1 MIKIHLK
8 KGKER
13 SVSMGNPWIF
23 SGAILKTEADAKPG
37 DMCSVYSCKN
47 DFLASGY
54 YNPLSSISVR
64 VLSFKDKA
72 FTVTELEN
80 RISTAIAYRNSLFDE
95 SNDCCRLVN
104 SEGDFLPGLIIDRY
118 GPGFVLQILTA
129 GMERFRKEIVEALS
143 CYKPQFIFERSDT
156 DSRYREGLQ
165 TSQGLLC
172 GEMPERVQL
181 TELGLRFEVD
191 IKNGQKTGFIF
202 DQRPNR
208 CLLRRYA
215 YKRRICDC
223 FSYSAAFSINAL
235 AADANQIDAVDISRN
250 ATLWGQNNISLNGFE
265 QKRVRFITAD
275 VFKFLRET
283 EEQYDM
289 IILDPPK
296 FARHP
301 GEVQRAS
308 RGYKDINLLAIK
320 KIMAGGII
328 FTFSCSNA
336 IDPNLFRQIIF
347 AAAADAKRPVQLLH
361 VLGPGPD
368 HPVNIAHR
376 EGEYL
381 KGLVLRVLE

>member
-1 MIKIHLK
+1 MIKIYLK
-8 KGKER
+8 RGKER
-13 SVSMGNPWIF
+13 AVSMGNPWIF
-23 SGAILKTEADAKPG
+23 SGAILKTEGNVKPG
-37 DMCSVYSCKN
+37 DICSVYSFKG

-64 VLSFKDKA
+64 VLSFNDKA
-72 FTVTELEN
+72 FTITELDS
-80 RISTAIAYRNSLFDE
+80 RINAAIDYRNPLLDE
-95 SNDCCRLVN
+95 NSDCCRLIN
-104 SEGDFLPGLIIDRY
+104 SEGDFLPGLVVDKY
-118 GPGFVLQILTA
+118 GPGFVIQILTA
-129 GMERFRKEIVEALS
+129 GMERFRKEIIETLS
-143 CYKPQFIFERSDT
+143 RYKPQFIFERSDT
-156 DSRYREGLQ
+156 DSRSREGLQ
-165 TSQGLLC
+165 ANQELLY
-172 GEMPERVQL
+172 GEMPEKVQL
-181 TELGLRFEVD
+181 TELGLKFEVD
-191 IKNGQKTGFIF
+191 IESGQKTGFFF

-208 CLLRRYA
+208 YLLRRYA
-215 YKRRICDC
+215 HKRRICDC
-223 FSYSAAFSINAL
+223 FSYSAAFSVNAL
-235 AADANQIDAVDISRN
+235 AAGASQIDAVDISRN
-250 ATLWGQNNISLNGFE
+250 ATLWGQTNIKINRFE
-265 QKRVRFITAD
+265 QNRVRFITAD

-283 EEQYDM
+283 EEQYDL
-289 IILDPPK
+289 IVLDPPK

-347 AAAADAKRPVQLLH
+347 AAAADARRPVQLLH
-361 VLGPGPD
+361 VLGAGPD

>member
-8 KGKER
+8 RGKER

-23 SGAILKTEADAKPG
+23 SGAILKTEGNVEPG
-37 DMCSVYSCKN
+37 DICSVYSFKG
-47 DFLASGY
+47 DFLAFGY
-54 YNPLSSISVR
+54 FNPFSSISVR

-72 FTVTELEN
+72 FTVTELDN
-80 RISTAIAYRNSLFDE
+80 RISTAIAYRDLLLDR
-95 SNDCCRLVN
+95 SNDCCRLIN
-104 SEGDFLPGLIIDRY
+104 SEGDFLPGLIVDRY

-129 GMERFRKEIVEALS
+129 GMERFRKEIIEALS
-143 CYKPQFIFERSDT
+143 RYKPQFIFERSDT
-156 DSRYREGLQ
+156 DSRSREGLQ
-165 TSQGLLC
+165 TSQGLLY
-172 GEMPERVQL
+172 GEMPEKVQL

-191 IKNGQKTGFIF
+191 IESGQKTGFFF

-208 CLLRRYA
+208 KLLRRYA
-215 YKRRICDC
+215 CNRRICDC
-223 FSYSAAFSINAL
+223 FSYSAAFSVNAL

-250 ATLWGQNNISLNGFE
+250 ATLWGQNNIRLNGFE

-283 EEQYDM
+283 EEQYDL
-289 IILDPPK
+289 IVLDPPK

-347 AAAADAKRPVQLLH
+347 AAAADARRPVQLLH
-361 VLGPGPD
+361 VLGAGPD

-381 KGLVLRVLE
+381 KGLVLRVIE

>member
-1 MIKIHLK
+1 MIKIYLK
-8 KGKER
+8 RGKER
-13 SVSMGNPWIF
+13 AVSMGNPWIF
-23 SGAILKTEADAKPG
+23 SGAILKTEGNVKPG
-37 DMCSVYSCKN
+37 DICSVYSFKG

-64 VLSFKDKA
+64 VLSFNDKA
-72 FTVTELEN
+72 FTITELDS
-80 RISTAIAYRNSLFDE
+80 RINAAIDYRNPLLDE
-95 SNDCCRLVN
+95 NSDCCRLIN
-104 SEGDFLPGLIIDRY
+104 SEGDFLPGLVVDKY
-118 GPGFVLQILTA
+118 GPGFVIQILTA
-129 GMERFRKEIVEALS
+129 GMERFRKEIIETLS
-143 CYKPQFIFERSDT
+143 RYKPQFIFERSDT
-156 DSRYREGLQ
+156 DSRSREGLQ
-165 TSQGLLC
+165 ANQELLY
-172 GEMPERVQL
+172 GEMPEKVQL
-181 TELGLRFEVD
+181 TELGLKFEVD
-191 IKNGQKTGFIF
+191 IESGQKTGFFF

-208 CLLRRYA
+208 YLLRRYA
-215 YKRRICDC
+215 HKRRICDC
-223 FSYSAAFSINAL
+223 FSYSAAFSVNAL
-235 AADANQIDAVDISRN
+235 AAGASQIDAVDISRN
-250 ATLWGQNNISLNGFE
+250 ATLWGQTNIKINGFE
-265 QKRVRFITAD
+265 QNRVRFITAD

-283 EEQYDM
+283 EEQYDL
-289 IILDPPK
+289 IVLDPPK

-347 AAAADAKRPVQLLH
+347 AAAADARRPVQLLH
-361 VLGPGPD
+361 VLGAGPD

>member
-1 MIKIHLK
+1 
-8 KGKER
+8 
-13 SVSMGNPWIF
+13 MGNPWIF
-23 SGAILKTEADAKPG
+23 SGAILKTEGNVKPG
-37 DMCSVYSCKN
+37 DICSVYSFKG

-64 VLSFKDKA
+64 VLSFNDKA
-72 FTVTELEN
+72 FTITELDS
-80 RISTAIAYRNSLFDE
+80 RINAAIDYRNPLLDE
-95 SNDCCRLVN
+95 KSDCCRLIN
-104 SEGDFLPGLIIDRY
+104 SEGDFLPGLVVDKY
-118 GPGFVLQILTA
+118 GPGFVIQILTA
-129 GMERFRKEIVEALS
+129 GMERFRKEIIETLS
-143 CYKPQFIFERSDT
+143 RYKPQFIFERSDT
-156 DSRYREGLQ
+156 DSRSREGLQ
-165 TSQGLLC
+165 ANQGLLY
-172 GEMPERVQL
+172 GEMPEKVQL
-181 TELGLRFEVD
+181 TELGLKFEVD
-191 IKNGQKTGFIF
+191 IESGQKTGFFF

-208 CLLRRYA
+208 YLLRRYA
-215 YKRRICDC
+215 HRRRICDC
-223 FSYSAAFSINAL
+223 FSYSAAFSVNAL
-235 AADANQIDAVDISRN
+235 AAGASQIDAVDISRN
-250 ATLWGQNNISLNGFE
+250 ATLWGQTNIKINGFE
-265 QKRVRFITAD
+265 QNRVRFITAD

-283 EEQYDM
+283 EEQYDL
-289 IILDPPK
+289 IVLDPPK

-347 AAAADAKRPVQLLH
+347 AAAADARRPVQLLH
-361 VLGPGPD
+361 VLGAGPD

>member
-172 GEMPERVQL
+172 GEMPERV
-181 TELGLRFEVD
+181 
-191 IKNGQKTGFIF
+191 
-202 DQRPNR
+202 
-208 CLLRRYA
+208 
-215 YKRRICDC
+215 
-223 FSYSAAFSINAL
+223 
-235 AADANQIDAVDISRN
+235 
-250 ATLWGQNNISLNGFE
+250 
-265 QKRVRFITAD
+265 
-275 VFKFLRET
+275 
-283 EEQYDM
+283 
-289 IILDPPK
+289 
-296 FARHP
+296 
-301 GEVQRAS
+301 
-308 RGYKDINLLAIK
+308 
-320 KIMAGGII
+320 
-328 FTFSCSNA
+328 
-336 IDPNLFRQIIF
+336 
-347 AAAADAKRPVQLLH
+347 
-361 VLGPGPD
+361 
-368 HPVNIAHR
+368 
-376 EGEYL
+376 
-381 KGLVLRVLE
+381 

>member
-8 KGKER
+8 RGKER

-23 SGAILKTEADAKPG
+23 SGAILKTEGNVEPG
-37 DMCSVYSCKN
+37 DICSVYSFKG
-47 DFLASGY
+47 DFLAFGY
-54 YNPLSSISVR
+54 FNPFSSISVR

-72 FTVTELEN
+72 FTVTDLDN
-80 RISTAIAYRNSLFDE
+80 RISTAIAYRDLLLDR
-95 SNDCCRLVN
+95 SNDCCRLIN
-104 SEGDFLPGLIIDRY
+104 SEGDFLPGLIVDRY

-129 GMERFRKEIVEALS
+129 GMERFRKEIIEALS
-143 CYKPQFIFERSDT
+143 RYKPHFIFERSDT
-156 DSRYREGLQ
+156 DSRSREGLQ
-165 TSQGLLC
+165 TSQGLLY
-172 GEMPERVQL
+172 GEMPEKVQL

-191 IKNGQKTGFIF
+191 IESGQKTGFFF

-208 CLLRRYA
+208 KLLRRYA
-215 YKRRICDC
+215 CNRRICDC
-223 FSYSAAFSINAL
+223 FSYSAAFSVNAL

-250 ATLWGQNNISLNGFE
+250 ATLWGQNNIRLNGFE

-283 EEQYDM
+283 EEQYDL
-289 IILDPPK
+289 IVLDPPK

-347 AAAADAKRPVQLLH
+347 AAAADARRPVQLLH
-361 VLGPGPD
+361 VLGAGPD

-381 KGLVLRVLE
+381 KGLVLRVIE

>member
-23 SGAILKTEADAKPG
+23 SGAILKTEGNVNPG
-37 DMCSVYSCKN
+37 DTCSVYSSKG

-54 YNPLSSISVR
+54 FNPHSSISVR
-64 VLSFKDKA
+64 VLSFTDNA
-72 FTVTELEN
+72 FTVAELDN
-80 RISTAIAYRNSLFDE
+80 RISAAISYRKPLLDE

-104 SEGDFLPGLIIDRY
+104 SEGDFLPGLIVDKY
-118 GPGFVLQILTA
+118 GPGFVIQILTA
-129 GMERFRKEIVEALS
+129 GMERFRNEIIETLS
-143 CYKPQFIFERSDT
+143 RYRPQFVFERSDT
-156 DSRYREGLQ
+156 DSRSREGLQ
-165 TSQGLLC
+165 TSQGLLY
-172 GEMPERVQL
+172 GEMPEKVQFS
-181 TELGLRFEVD
+181 ELGLRFEVD
-191 IKNGQKTGFIF
+191 IKSGQKTGFFF

-208 CLLRRYA
+208 HLLRSYA
-215 YKRRICDC
+215 CKRRICDC
-223 FSYSAAFSINAL
+223 FSYSAAFSVNAL
-235 AADANQIDAVDISRN
+235 AADANQIDAVDISKN
-250 ATLWGQNNISLNGFE
+250 ATIWGQNNIRINGFE
-265 QKRVRFITAD
+265 QKRIRFITAD

-283 EEQYDM
+283 EEQYDL

-296 FARHP
+296 FAKHP

-336 IDPNLFRQIIF
+336 IDPNLFRQIIY
-347 AAAADAKRPVQLLH
+347 AAAADARRPVQLLH
-361 VLGPGPD
+361 VLGAGPD

-381 KGLVLRVLE
+381 KGLVLRVIE